1 MSEEVKYFNGDAVLA
16 FAERTIKRLWIAVIL
31 LIVMLVASNAL
42 WIWNEAQ
49 YVDEQV
55 EVIQR
60 NEDGYNSYIGND
72 GDINYGYVDG
82 NADGY
87 DSYSYVFDET
97 GGYDYGY
104 SDYTD

>member
-1 MSEEVKYFNGDAVLA
+1 MTTEEIKVFSGDSVLA
-16 FAERTIKRLWIAVIL
+16 FAERTIKRLWIAIIL
-31 LIVMLVASNAL
+31 LIVLLVASNAL

-55 EVIQR
+55 EVTQR

-72 GDINYGYVDG
+72 GDIVHG
-82 NADGY
+82 N
-87 DSYSYVFDET
+87 
-97 GGYDYGY
+97 

>member
-1 MSEEVKYFNGDAVLA
+1 MTTEEIKVFSGDSVLA
-16 FAERTIKRLWIAVIL
+16 FAERTIKRLWIAIIL
-31 LIVMLVASNAL
+31 LIVLLVASNAL

-55 EVIQR
+55 EVTPR

-72 GDINYGYVDG
+72 GDIVYG
-82 NADGY
+82 N
-87 DSYSYVFDET
+87 
-97 GGYDYGY
+97 

>member
-1 MSEEVKYFNGDAVLA
+1 MSEEIKVFSGDSVLA
-16 FAERTIKRLWIAVIL
+16 FAERTIKRLWIAIIL
-31 LIVMLVASNAL
+31 LIVLLVASNAL

-55 EVIQR
+55 EVTQR

-72 GDINYGYVDG
+72 GDIVYG
-82 NADGY
+82 N
-87 DSYSYVFDET
+87 
-97 GGYDYGY
+97 

>member
-1 MSEEVKYFNGDAVLA
+1 MSEEIKVFSGDSVLA
-16 FAERTIKRLWIAVIL
+16 FAERTIRRLWIAIIL
-31 LIVMLVASNAL
+31 LIVLLVASNAL

-55 EVIQR
+55 EVTQR

-72 GDINYGYVDG
+72 RDIVYG
-82 NADGY
+82 N
-87 DSYSYVFDET
+87 
-97 GGYDYGY
+97 

>member
-1 MSEEVKYFNGDAVLA
+1 MTEEIKVFSGDSVLA

-31 LIVMLVASNAL
+31 LIVLLVASNAM

-55 EVIQR
+55 KVIQR

-72 GDINYGYVDG
+72 GDIVYG
-82 NADGY
+82 N
-87 DSYSYVFDET
+87 
-97 GGYDYGY
+97 